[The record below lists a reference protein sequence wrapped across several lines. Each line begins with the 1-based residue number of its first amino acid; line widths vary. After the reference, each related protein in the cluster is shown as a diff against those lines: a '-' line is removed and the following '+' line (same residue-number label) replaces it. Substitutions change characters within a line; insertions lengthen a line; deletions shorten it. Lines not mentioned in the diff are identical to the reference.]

1 MSIVTAKNLSKSFG
15 IDDIFEDISLT
26 IPPGG
31 KIALVGPNGAGK
43 TTLARLL
50 IGLDTP
56 SSGQIHRAKSTR
68 VGYLPQNP
76 ILDGRQTIYEEMLT
90 AFEDIRAAERE
101 LADIEKRLD
110 DADEELLARYGEMQA
125 DFEARGGYTYE
136 TDIGRVL
143 SGLGFPRD
151 MYARPLD
158 QLSGGQKTR
167 ALLARLLLES
177 PDLLV
182 LDEPTNHLDIAA
194 IEWLENFLRA
204 FDGAILMVSH
214 DRYFM
219 DKVVAVVWELEW
231 GGLEV
236 YNGNY
241 SHYLQQREERYER
254 RMKEYEAQQAYIAKE
269 QDYIKRFIDSQN
281 TAQAKGKR
289 KRLERLMSG
298 TDRHNR
304 ALDNPWL
311 KKKPARRRQMS
322 VRLQAD
328 VRTGDHVLRTD
339 HLSVGYETPLFTT
352 PDLLLLRGEVAAII
366 GPNGAGKSTFL
377 KTILGE
383 LDALDG
389 ASAWGAQVEIGYFA
403 QAHEDLNPQNTLLTE
418 LLEVENLPISEAR
431 NYLATYLFTGD
442 DFQRRVST
450 LSGGERGRL
459 ALAKLSLAG
468 ANVLLLDEPTN
479 HLDIA
484 SQEILQDVLAN
495 FAGTILLVSHDRYL
509 IDALASQVWHI
520 TPGNMTIFRGP
531 YAAYVAEAVTQKE
544 DPSNRENGQRAEN
557 RRGLNAYQRSKRIKK
572 LESLIAELES
582 DIDSLTA
589 QIAQASESGQIDAVA
604 ALGEQYTQKESEL
617 NAALEEWAELAD

>member
-1 MSIVTAKNLSKSFG
+1 
-15 IDDIFEDISLT
+15 
-26 IPPGG
+26 
-31 KIALVGPNGAGK
+31 
-43 TTLARLL
+43 
-50 IGLDTP
+50 
-56 SSGQIHRAKSTR
+56 
-68 VGYLPQNP
+68 
-76 ILDGRQTIYEEMLT
+76 
-90 AFEDIRAAERE
+90 
-101 LADIEKRLD
+101 
-110 DADEELLARYGEMQA
+110 
-125 DFEARGGYTYE
+125 
-136 TDIGRVL
+136 
-143 SGLGFPRD
+143 
-151 MYARPLD
+151 
-158 QLSGGQKTR
+158 
-167 ALLARLLLES
+167 
-177 PDLLV
+177 
-182 LDEPTNHLDIAA
+182 
-194 IEWLENFLRA
+194 
-204 FDGAILMVSH
+204 
-214 DRYFM
+214 
-219 DKVVAVVWELEW
+219 
-231 GGLEV
+231 
-236 YNGNY
+236 
-241 SHYLQQREERYER
+241 
-254 RMKEYEAQQAYIAKE
+254 
-269 QDYIKRFIDSQN
+269 
-281 TAQAKGKR
+281 
-289 KRLERLMSG
+289 
-298 TDRHNR
+298 
-304 ALDNPWL
+304 
-311 KKKPARRRQMS
+311 
-322 VRLQAD
+322 
-328 VRTGDHVLRTD
+328 
-339 HLSVGYETPLFTT
+339 VGYETPLFTT

-544 DPSNRENGQRAEN
+544 DTSNRENGQRAEN